1 MKESTRIWVTLILV
15 VRSSMW
21 SRKFLSYSTHCWK
34 RKVHLWFRGKKT
46 RIFNKLCV
54 TDWISCCQCPFIL
67 LSSPIRQSNFIPSAL
82 EEQVLEPMK
91 GVDISKVCGHD
102 EIGNKI
108 IILCSEGFHVYF
120 TPFINLYHSLGH
132 YPRKWKLANVIPL
145 FKNDNRQGKVN
156 HRPVTLRE
164 VFSKICKE
172 IPVGFQ
178 SWRLNN

>member
-1 MKESTRIWVTLILV
+1 MKESTWIWVILILI
-15 VRSSMW
+15 VRSGML
-21 SRKFLSYSTHCWK
+21 SRKFLYYSTHCWK
-34 RKVHLWFRGKKT
+34 RRVHLWFRGKKLA
-46 RIFNKLCV
+46 FLANLLCYRLNFLLPM
-54 TDWISCCQCPFIL
+54 PFIL
-67 LSSPIRQSNFIPSAL
+67 LSSPITQINFIPSAL

-102 EIGNKI
+102 EVGNKI

-156 HRPVTLRE
+156 HRPVPLRE
-164 VFSKICKE
+164 VFPRSVRK
-172 IPVGFQ
+172 FQ
-178 SWRLNN
+178 SGLNN

>member
-1 MKESTRIWVTLILV
+1 
-15 VRSSMW
+15 MW

-34 RKVHLWFRGKKT
+34 PRVHLWFRGKKLAFLT
-46 RIFNKLCV
+46 NVLCYRLN
-54 TDWISCCQCPFIL
+54 SLLPMPFIL
-67 LSSPIRQSNFIPSAL
+67 LSNPIRQRNFIPSAV

-91 GVDISKVCGHD
+91 GVDIFKVCGHD
-102 EIGNKI
+102 EVGNKI

-156 HRPVTLRE
+156 NRPVTLRE
-164 VFSKICKE
+164 VFPRSVRK
-172 IPVGFQ
+172 FQ
-178 SWRLNN
+178 SGFSPGDSTINCSYVYSFLA